1 VANQGDYDLLLVGL
15 GKSIFEGTILGKVIG
30 FTTIINPDR
39 LIDKFTGKEGLFEN
53 SPFDERTRQIV
64 AKTKNATR
72 DFDRQRV
79 SGYRSS
85 IYTNFQIR

>member
-1 VANQGDYDLLLVGL
+1 V
-15 GKSIFEGTILGKVIG
+15 
-30 FTTIINPDR
+30 
-39 LIDKFTGKEGLFEN
+39 IDKFTGKEAFEN
-53 SPFDERTRQIV
+53 SPFERTRQIV